1 MFFPLTVHISIT
13 LDQGGRKRADHKWVK
28 ANCWGTH
35 MKRWGGAICGVL
47 ASLPVRGGGK
57 LQYSSS
63 LYTTEI
69 ESGSRW
75 RGHIPRSRL
84 YLSPLACLKRLCTKD
99 FWNSLKVLLK
109 NFLGNF
115 PKQFVLLVDTVLTA
129 HLDAVALLQW
139 CVIHT
144 QQNVYV
150 NLEVTEKHAESVRMV
165 HDVN

>member
-1 MFFPLTVHISIT
+1 MSIT

-47 ASLPVRGGGK
+47 ASLPVREGGGSCNTPHHSTRLK
-57 LQYSSS
+57 LSQAPGGE
-63 LYTTEI
+63 TTYHAADFT
-69 ESGSRW
+69 SAPW
-75 RGHIPRSRL
+75 PA
-84 YLSPLACLKRLCTKD
+84 LSVNVRRV

-109 NFLGNF
+109 NFLGKF

-129 HLDAVALLQW
+129 RLDAAALLQW

-165 HDVN
+165 HDIN